1 MKYALV
7 TVQNRKTIH
16 NTMLNDKIFLNTD
29 SIRDQKRRF
38 EISGKWDEGDL
49 IVRVGNF
56 YTILF
61 FSELTSF
68 ILFVFNNL
76 VYRIYSIRC
85 QFSCLKPGCDEILI
99 LNKV

>member
-7 TVQNRKTIH
+7 TDQNRKTIH
-16 NTMLNDKIFLNTD
+16 NTMLNDKSFLNTD
-29 SIRDQKRRF
+29 SIRNQKRRF
-38 EISGKWDEGDL
+38 EISGKWDAWERP

-61 FSELTSF
+61 FSELSSF

-85 QFSCLKPGCDEILI
+85 QLSCLKPRCDDILI
-99 LNKV
+99 YQ

>member
-7 TVQNRKTIH
+7 
-16 NTMLNDKIFLNTD
+16 KIILLLQIKIGKLSKIPCRMKKA
-29 SIRDQKRRF
+29 SILVLFVINSVVSKSVVSEVR
-38 EISGKWDEGDL
+38 ET

-61 FSELTSF
+61 FTELTSL
-68 ILFVFNNL
+68 ILFVVSNL

-85 QFSCLKPGCDEILI
+85 QYGCFSQGATKF
-99 LNKV
+99 